1 MSGRVVLGIVV
12 GVVGVVNRDN
22 GGRGRRWTLEGKG
35 GGRAGKYELFAR
47 KSDVAVVRRTR
58 NWEGERASAGRGSRG
73 LVLKLERRTR
83 PEAGAGTA
91 AGDGWA
97 LHHRGCVSGISPR
110 QPPRPTSLT
119 APSGRAD
126 RSDCV
131 NGSVW

>member
-1 MSGRVVLGIVV
+1 MGGRVVLGVVV
-12 GVVGVVNRDN
+12 GVVEVVNRDN
-22 GGRGRRWTLEGKG
+22 GGRWTLEGKG
-35 GGRAGKYELFAR
+35 GGRAGEYEPFAR

-58 NWEGERASAGRGSRG
+58 NWGAERASAGRGSRG
-73 LVLKLERRTR
+73 LALKLERRTR

-110 QPPRPTSLT
+110 QRQPPRPTSLT

-126 RSDCV
+126 HSDCV

>member
-1 MSGRVVLGIVV
+1 MSGRVVLGVV
-12 GVVGVVNRDN
+12 VRVVEVVNRDN
-22 GGRGRRWTLEGKG
+22 GGRGRRWTLEGRG
-35 GGRAGKYELFAR
+35 GEYELFAR

-73 LVLKLERRTR
+73 LALKLERRTR
-83 PEAGAGTA
+83 PEAGTA

-110 QPPRPTSLT
+110 QPPHPTSLT

-126 RSDCV
+126 RGDCV